1 MLTTKLGWDTFF
13 PVLWPG
19 AQIDVGIKADIKAEA
34 TASFSLQTSVTVKT
48 KMEVVM
54 RTMKQLVAGLLVGS
68 MLLWGLV
75 TFLQRRSG
83 C

>member
-1 MLTTKLGWDTFF
+1 MGLKLYLLKCFCGRVST
-13 PVLWPG
+13 G
-19 AQIDVGIKADIKAEA
+19 VGIKADINAEV
-34 TASFSLQTSVTVKT
+34 TASFAFQTSVEVKT

-54 RTMKQLVAGLLVGS
+54 KKLISGLLVGS

-83 C
+83 Y

>member
-1 MLTTKLGWDTFF
+1 MFTFL

-19 AQIDVGIKADIKAEA
+19 AQTDVGIKAGINAEA
-34 TASFSLQTSVTVKT
+34 TASFSAQTSVTVKS
-48 KMEVVM
+48 KMEATTVM
-54 RTMKQLVAGLLVGS
+54 KKYITGLLVGS